1 MHPIK
6 PTVPRCDVEKLVV
19 GSELEKNTGADCVY
33 KLRGSGIDVNAT
45 YRAKP
50 PFLWKRR
57 SPFPVES
64 REVPSRVRRVWA
76 DGSIIWGLW
85 GDVGGGRGSGGLS

>member
-50 PFLWKRR
+50 PFLWEKEIAVPGGVPG
-57 SPFPVES
+57 SSVEGAS
-64 REVPSRVRRVWA
+64 SL
-76 DGSIIWGLW
+76 DGWVNNLGF
-85 GDVGGGRGSGGLS
+85 VG